1 MKLLFDH
8 NLSPK
13 LVQRLVDLYPASDH
27 VWNLGLEEAA
37 DVEIWD
43 VARKGGFW
51 IVSKDSDFSDIAAVQ
66 GFPPRV
72 LWIRR
77 GNCSTRDIEQILR
90 RDHALISAVE
100 DEEEV
105 GVLML
110 Y

>member
-13 LVQRLVDLYPASDH
+13 LVKRRLDLYPASDH
-27 VWNLGLEEAA
+27 VWNLGLEEAD
-37 DVEIWD
+37 DVEIWE
-43 VARKGGFW
+43 VAREGGFC
-51 IVSKDSDFSDIAAVQ
+51 IVSKDSDFSDIAATQ
-66 GFPPRV
+66 GFPPKV

-77 GNCSTRDIEQILR
+77 GNCSTQDIEEILR
-90 RDHALISAVE
+90 RDHALISALE
-100 DEEEV
+100 DEDQI